1 MHTYRDVVNHSIGKK
16 NKHHP
21 TIEFT
26 AGITVSEANFLD
38 TTIYKGEK
46 FNRESVLN
54 IRIHFKLTEIF
65 QYTLYS
71 TCHPPGA
78 NAKKRFAKGEALLLL
93 RTSKQKFVRNTTG

>member
-38 TTIYKGEK
+38 TTIYKGER

-54 IRIHFKLTEIF
+54 IRIHFKLTETF
-65 QYTLYS
+65 QYTLNS
-71 TCHPPGA
+71 TCHPLG
-78 NAKKRFAKGEALLLL
+78 AKKRFAKGEALLTL